1 MVSPFCLCRPGWCPH
16 VIFCVS
22 DPLQELLGQNC
33 GPLQTLGLSVDI
45 APVYTDQVNWAKKNQ
60 NSFIKKRVNKRDA
73 EKGFSATK
81 TLIHAVGDCPVTLTI
96 EVRGV
101 AVSWAGVS
109 QVSEVR
115 HHVSS
120 GAAVN
125 G

>member
-1 MVSPFCLCRPGWCPH
+1 MGVVSPVCLCWCHIRPGWFPH

-33 GPLQTLGLSVDI
+33 GPLQTLGLSVDV
-45 APVYTDQVNWAKKNQ
+45 ASVYTDQVNWAKKNKTKQ
-60 NSFIKKRVNKRDA
+60 FHK
-73 EKGFSATK
+73 EGFRATK
-81 TLIHAVGDCPVTLTI
+81 CWGLSSVTLTI

-109 QVSEVR
+109 QGSEVR